1 MNWSVNFS
9 NLPENNKDLNLD
21 SIPEFESLKD
31 MDYQFV
37 EDTINEFLQKQKNI
51 AEYKKNLEKKQ
62 REKDEWDNF
71 ILYKPYIIS

>member
-21 SIPEFESLKD
+21 LIPEFESLKD

-62 REKDEWDNF
+62 REKDE
-71 ILYKPYIIS
+71 

>member
-9 NLPENNKDLNLD
+9 NLSENNKDLNLD
-21 SIPEFESLKD
+21 PIPEFESLKD

-62 REKDEWDNF
+62 REKDE
-71 ILYKPYIIS
+71 